1 MLYTIAASIVWVL
14 TTWFIKTVFYEFD
27 LFMASSFFVPNGIAY
42 VNIPIQDTIELTI
55 NIEKSIYSLV
65 LLGLLSALNS

>member
-1 MLYTIAASIVWVL
+1 ML

-27 LFMASSFFVPNGIAY
+27 LFMALSFFVPNGIAY

-65 LLGLLSALNS
+65 LLGLLRLCIEFLNLEFDVFI

>member
-1 MLYTIAASIVWVL
+1 VL

-65 LLGLLSALNS
+65 LLGLLRLCIEFLNLEFDVFI